1 VARQFSGDTPQ
12 LLRLLGGWAAYGR
25 VVGLTGVI
33 YAAIVVAWAI
43 FLVPLALR
51 RHDQTARNR
60 SIERFSSS
68 MRVLSA
74 GGRGTARSTA
84 AVTPRRDGQRLRP
97 SAVTAHGASVAV
109 GPISRAAM
117 RAAAARRR
125 RVLRVL
131 VALTCFTGA
140 ASVLGVIPRWS
151 AAVPLVGI
159 AVFLVVARRQVRI
172 ANESYWRR
180 AANAHGGASNVVR
193 RTDAEP
199 ADAPHEFIPVN
210 SRDKAAK
217 GRTGDRSESAD
228 QTDPSDDEPT
238 ITLTAAQVAAAARVD
253 LSEDRVV
260 AVRLSTSDG
269 SSLWDPL
276 PVTLPSYV
284 DKPVAKRTV
293 RKITIGESGT
303 WSAGHAATGSSAY
316 GSTAV
321 DEGARGRGAWE
332 PPVRGTD
339 EETAEA
345 AADEAT
351 ERPRAANA

>member
-12 LLRLLGGWAAYGR
+12 RLRLLETRAAYR
-25 VVGLTGVI
+25 RLVGLTGVI

-68 MRVLSA
+68 MRVLST
-74 GGRGTARSTA
+74 GGRGASGSTA
-84 AVTPRRDGQRLRP
+84 AVTPRQDDQADEP
-97 SAVTAHGASVAV
+97 SAVPVHGASVAV
-109 GPISRAAM
+109 RPISRPAL

-131 VALTCFTGA
+131 VALTFFTGA
-140 ASVLGVIPRWS
+140 VSVLGVIPRWS
-151 AAVPLVGI
+151 AAVPLVVI
-159 AVFLVVARRQVRI
+159 VAFLVVARRQVRR

-180 AANAHGGASNVVR
+180 AADARGATPNVVR
-193 RTDAEP
+193 PPDPVVDT
-199 ADAPHEFIPVN
+199 PHEFIPVGP
-210 SRDKAAK
+210 RGK
-217 GRTGDRSESAD
+217 GARGSTEARPASGDA
-228 QTDPSDDEPT
+228 QDPSDDEPT
-238 ITLTAAQVAAAARVD
+238 ITLSAAQVAAAARGD

-303 WSAGHAATGSSAY
+303 WSAGHAVAGARAA
-316 GSTAV
+316 GATAV
-321 DEGARGRGAWE
+321 QAGASGSGASDD
-332 PPVRGTD
+332 PAAGTD
-339 EETAEA
+339 QQAGETAGAE
-345 AADEAT
+345 ADET
-351 ERPRAANA
+351 PRAANA

>member
-1 VARQFSGDTPQ
+1 VARQFSGDTPHR
-12 LLRLLGGWAAYGR
+12 LRLLGSRAAYRR

-68 MRVLSA
+68 MRVLSTR
-74 GGRGTARSTA
+74 GGGTAGSTA
-84 AVTPRRDGQRLRP
+84 AMTPRQDGQGGQP
-97 SAVTAHGASVAV
+97 QAVAHGASVAV
-109 GPISRAAM
+109 GRISRPAM

-131 VALTCFTGA
+131 VALTCLTGA
-140 ASVLGVIPRWS
+140 VSVLGVIPRWS
-151 AAVPLVGI
+151 AAVPLVVI
-159 AVFLVVARRQVRI
+159 AGFLVVARRQVRI

-193 RTDAEP
+193 RTDSVP
-199 ADAPHEFIPVN
+199 ADAPHEFIPVS
-210 SRDKAAK
+210 SRDKAAR
-217 GRTGDRSESAD
+217 GRTGARSGSAD
-228 QTDPSDDEPT
+228 ARDPSDDEPT
-238 ITLTAAQVAAAARVD
+238 ITLSAAQVAAAAHGD

-293 RKITIGESGT
+293 RKITIGESGA
-303 WSAGHAATGSSAY
+303 WSAGHAATGPSGA

-321 DEGARGRGAWE
+321 HQSASGRGGSE
-332 PPVRGTD
+332 NPTTGTD
-339 EETAEA
+339 EETGETAG
-345 AADEAT
+345 DEVS

>member
-1 VARQFSGDTPQ
+1 
-12 LLRLLGGWAAYGR
+12 
-25 VVGLTGVI
+25 VGLTGVI

-68 MRVLSA
+68 MRVLST
-74 GGRGTARSTA
+74 GGRGKASSTA
-84 AVTPRRDGQRLRP
+84 TVTPRQDGPRVRP
-97 SAVTAHGASVAV
+97 PAVPVHGASVAV
-109 GPISRAAM
+109 GPISRPAV

-131 VALTCFTGA
+131 VALTFFTGA
-140 ASVLGVIPRWS
+140 VSVLGVIPRWS
-151 AAVPLVGI
+151 AAVPLIVI
-159 AVFLVVARRQVRI
+159 VAFLAVARHQVRI
-172 ANESYWRR
+172 ANESYCRR
-180 AANAHGGASNVVR
+180 AADAEGGASNVAR
-193 RTDAEP
+193 RSDAAQ
-199 ADAPHEFIPVN
+199 ADAPHEFIPVGP
-210 SRDKAAK
+210 RGKADR
-217 GRTGDRSESAD
+217 GRSPDRSRSTNER
-228 QTDPSDDEPT
+228 DPSDDEPT
-238 ITLTAAQVAAAARVD
+238 ITLSAAQVAAAAHGD

-260 AVRLSTSDG
+260 AVRLNTSDG

-303 WSAGHAATGSSAY
+303 WSAGHAATGPRAA

-321 DEGARGRGAWE
+321 HESADGRGASE
-332 PPVRGTD
+332 TPAAGTD
-339 EETAEA
+339 DETGETAV
-345 AADEAT
+345 DEAS